1 VSDIY
6 HKTTKGQSEI
16 ESRSQDLSIQ
26 QRRVLILVNGSND
39 TAELTR
45 LSLCDNVVEIL
56 ETLLAGDF
64 IGTGA
69 SSTSAVE
76 AQDSRTG

>member
-6 HKTTKGQSEI
+6 HKTTKGQSAI
-16 ESRSQDLSIQ
+16 ESRSHGLSIQ

-39 TAELTR
+39 TAELKR
-45 LSLCDNVVEIL
+45 MSLCENVVEIL

-64 IGTGA
+64 IGTSG
-69 SSTSAVE
+69 SSTTTVT
-76 AQDSRTG
+76 AQDYRSG

>member
-1 VSDIY
+1 MSDIY

-16 ESRSQDLSIQ
+16 ESRSHVLSIQ

-39 TAELTR
+39 TAELKR
-45 LSLCDNVVEIL
+45 MSLCENIMEIL

-64 IGTGA
+64 IGTSS
-69 SSTSAVE
+69 SSTTAV
-76 AQDSRTG
+76 ASQDYRTG

>member
-16 ESRSQDLSIQ
+16 ESRFHSLSIQ
-26 QRRVLILVNGSND
+26 QRRLLILINGSND
-39 TAELTR
+39 TADLTR
-45 LSLCDNVVEIL
+45 MSLCKNVIEIL

-64 IGTGA
+64 IGTNGT
-69 SSTSAVE
+69 STTTVAARDYRS
-76 AQDSRTG
+76 G